1 MSIEAVIID
10 DEAIARDVL
19 CGYLERYCPTVKL
32 IGQASDIRE
41 AIPLIKEKSPR
52 LVFLDVEMPYGN
64 AFDVLEACAGMS
76 LETIFITAYAEY
88 SIRALNMS
96 AAYYILKPIDISEL
110 IRAVAKVEESLREKE
125 SLNRNRVLLENIRLQ
140 PAHQQ
145 IVLPTMQ
152 GFDVVKTN
160 DIVRLH
166 AKGNFTELVMADHS
180 KKLICKFLKYFDDLL
195 TAPFVRVHR
204 SSIVHTGYIKSY
216 HKGTGGYLTMSDGT
230 EVEVSS
236 SYKDQLLKSLGA
248 GI

>member
-1 MSIEAVIID
+1 MSIDTIIVD

-19 CGYLERYCPTVKL
+19 SGYIERYCPSVKL
-32 IGQASDIRE
+32 IGQAADIRE
-41 AIPLIKEKSPR
+41 AIPMIRDKSPK

-76 LETIFITAYAEY
+76 FETIFVTAYAEY

-110 IRAVAKVEESLREKE
+110 IRAVAKVEESLREKD
-125 SLNRNRVLLENIRLQ
+125 NIDRNRILLDNFRLQ
-140 PAHQQ
+140 PGHQQ

-166 AKGNFTELVMADHS
+166 AKGNFTELVLADNS
-180 KKLICKFLKYFDDLL
+180 RKLICKFLKHFDDLL
-195 TAPFVRVHR
+195 THPFIRVHR
-204 SSIVHTGYIKSY
+204 SSIVHTGYIRSY
-216 HKGTGGYLTMSDGT
+216 HKGTGGYLTMSDGS
-230 EVEVSS
+230 EVEVSA

-248 GI
+248 GF